1 MSELLVER
9 EGGVVRLTLNRPDAL
24 NAITGPMWGELVDVF
39 RDVATNPDDRVLV
52 VTGAGKGFCAGVD
65 LVHMGVPRDAGGQL
79 EYMRIMGRAAQ
90 ALHDIPQPTIAAV
103 NGAAAGAGANLAFG
117 CDLVVAA
124 DSARFSEIFV
134 QRGVSID
141 FGGSWLLPRRVGLHR
156 AKELTFLAE
165 VIDAAQ
171 AERIGLVNR
180 VVPADRLHDEVRTL
194 TERLLQMAP
203 VALAQTKR
211 LLDASA
217 TSSFA
222 EALDAEAAAQ
232 VVNFATDDAK
242 EAVRAFREKRAPN
255 FTGH

>member
-9 EGGVVRLTLNRPDAL
+9 EGGVVCLTLNRPDAL
-24 NAITGPMWGELVDVF
+24 NSITGPMWGDLVDIF
-39 RDVATNPDDRVLV
+39 RDVAADPDDRVLV

-117 CDLVVAA
+117 CDLVVASDA
-124 DSARFSEIFV
+124 ARFSEIFV

-165 VIDAAQ
+165 VIDAAE

-180 VVPADRLHDEVRTL
+180 VVPADRLTDEVRAI

-242 EAVRAFREKRAPN
+242 EAVRAFREKRPPN

>member
-1 MSELLVER
+1 MPELLVER
-9 EGGVVRLTLNRPDAL
+9 AGGVVSLTLNRPDAL
-24 NAITGPMWGELVDVF
+24 NAITGPMWGELGEIF
-39 RDVATNPDDRVLV
+39 RAVAADPADRVLV
-52 VTGAGKGFCAGVD
+52 VRGAGKGFCAGVD

-90 ALHDIPQPTIAAV
+90 ALHDIPKPTIAAV
-103 NGAAAGAGANLAFG
+103 NGVAAGAGANLAFG
-117 CDLVVAA
+117 CDLVLAS
-124 DSARFSEIFV
+124 DTARSSEIFV

-141 FGGSWLLPRRVGLHR
+141 FGGSWTLPRRIGLHR

-165 VIDAAQ
+165 VIDAAE

-180 VVPADRLHDEVRTL
+180 VVAADRLDDEVRAVTD
-194 TERLLQMAP
+194 RLLQMAP

-217 TSSFA
+217 TSSLA
-222 EALDAEAAAQ
+222 QALDAEAAAQ
-232 VVNFATDDAK
+232 VVNLATDDAA
-242 EAVRAFREKRAPN
+242 EAVRAFREKRRPD

>member
-24 NAITGPMWGELVDVF
+24 NSITGPMWGDLVDVF
-39 RDVATNPDDRVLV
+39 RDVAANPGDRVLV
-52 VTGAGKGFCAGVD
+52 ITGAGKGFCAGVD

-124 DSARFSEIFV
+124 DTARFSEIFV

-165 VIDAAQ
+165 VIDAAE
-171 AERIGLVNR
+171 AERLGLVNR
-180 VVPADRLHDEVRTL
+180 VVPAHHLADEVRAITD
-194 TERLLQMAP
+194 RLLQMAP

-222 EALDAEAAAQ
+222 EALDAESAAQ

-242 EAVRAFREKRAPN
+242 EAVRAFRDKRPPN

>member
-9 EGGVVRLTLNRPDAL
+9 AGGVVRLTLNRPDAL
-24 NAITGPMWGELVDVF
+24 NSITGPMWSDLVDLF
-39 RDVATNPDDRVLV
+39 RAVAANPDDRVLV

-90 ALHDIPQPTIAAV
+90 ALHDIPKPTIAAV

-124 DSARFSEIFV
+124 DTARFSEIFV

-165 VIDAAQ
+165 VIDVAE

-180 VVPADRLHDEVRTL
+180 VVPSDRLYDEVRTI
-194 TERLLQMAP
+194 TDRLLQMAP

-217 TSSFA
+217 TRSFA

-242 EAVRAFREKRAPN
+242 EAVRAFREKRPPN